1 MEAEKIDGIAANLNG
16 EFPQKHAVHVRPVGD
31 RFQLISGHHRT
42 RAAVKRGLERVW
54 AWVEELDDETAFMEL
69 ALSNNQGE
77 LSPLE
82 IGLHALKA
90 VPTGKRGRGNKGDGL
105 KAYAAKLGK
114 GHSTVSE
121 YRSAAEVL
129 EHVKDSLERT
139 FFLDKAKH
147 LAAIHK
153 LPQPAWQPACEHLA
167 AHPDLSAKDVAGRVD
182 EVNRFLEDVPQTE
195 HARKYLCEDGAA
207 ALSWLICM
215 ARDLPAGLLIAPFAR
230 RSPTSVWALVCDT
243 PRCFAISVIVGQY
256 PTLDA

>member
-1 MEAEKIDGIAANLNG
+1 MFLNG
-16 EFPQKHAVHVRPVGD
+16 EYPQKHAAHVRPLGD

-90 VPTGKRGRGNKGDGL
+90 VPVAKGGRGKKGGL
-105 KAYAAKLGK
+105 SEYAKRLGK
-114 GHSTVSE
+114 TQQYMS
-121 YRSAAEVL
+121 RMRDAAEVL
-129 EHVKDSLERT
+129 CNAKLTTRVVS
-139 FFLDKAKH
+139 FLDKAKH

-182 EVNRFLEDVPQTE
+182 EANRFLEDLPQTE

-207 ALSWLICM
+207 EWL
-215 ARDLPAGLLIAPFAR
+215 AGEVFCRRTTAGEILRLLRLRVP
-230 RSPTSVWALVCDT
+230 
-243 PRCFAISVIVGQY
+243 
-256 PTLDA
+256 